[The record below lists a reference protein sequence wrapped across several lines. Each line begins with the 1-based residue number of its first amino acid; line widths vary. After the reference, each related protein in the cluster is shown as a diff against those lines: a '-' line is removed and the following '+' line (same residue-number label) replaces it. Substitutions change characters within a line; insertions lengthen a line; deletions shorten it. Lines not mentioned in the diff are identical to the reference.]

1 MLNRRDIFDLERACR
16 GNVPPGVF
24 KALMS
29 FNEDIHAM
37 RQQIMQLAT
46 MFDQLVNNQI
56 AIANATKT
64 LTDQS
69 SIAKKLK
76 QMGMEVGS
84 DPSITGE
91 VDEP

>member
-1 MLNRRDIFDLERACR
+1 MLNRRDLFDLERACR

-56 AIANATKT
+56 AISSATKI

-69 SIAKKLK
+69 AIAQKLK

-91 VDEP
+91 ADEP